1 MSDWWNN
8 NKENIILIIKIIIVI
23 FLIFIFAWGFQ
34 YYVNS
39 PSKSNNSSPTLA
51 NVPPKSDNL
60 LSNSVNPI
68 NTIEL
73 TIRGQTGIEEYSI
86 ESLTGDILVPKR
98 IAPKS
103 GEIIS
108 FNTHLPSIILNRS
121 RSGKELFL
129 RKIEK
134 NKEEL
139 LQSRISSVIRGD
151 FHFNNMTDEPG
162 KISRQQDVNE
172 GKLKWPIKYQI
183 DIGL

>member
-8 NKENIILIIKIIIVI
+8 NKKNIIKIIIVI
-23 FLIFIFAWGFQ
+23 FLIFIFAWGIQ

-39 PSKSNNSSPTLA
+39 PSKSNNSSPKLA

-60 LSNSVNPI
+60 PSNSVNPM

-73 TIRGQTGIEEYSI
+73 TIRGETGKEEYSI
-86 ESLTGDILVPKR
+86 ESLTDDILVPKR
-98 IAPKS
+98 IAPKT

-108 FNTHLPSIILNRS
+108 FNTNLPSIILRKTG
-121 RSGKELFL
+121 SGEAVFL

-134 NKEEL
+134 NKQEL
-139 LQSRISSVIRGD
+139 VKNKDSSVIRGNL
-151 FHFNNMTDEPG
+151 HFNNMTDEAG
-162 KISRQQDVNE
+162 KLMRQQAVNE
-172 GKLKWPIKYQI
+172 GKLKWAGKYQI

>member
-1 MSDWWNN
+1 MSNWWNN
-8 NKENIILIIKIIIVI
+8 NKKNIIKIIIVI
-23 FLIFIFAWGFQ
+23 FVIFIFAWVIQ

-39 PSKSNNSSPTLA
+39 PSKS
-51 NVPPKSDNL
+51 DNL
-60 LSNSVNPI
+60 PSNSVNPI

-73 TIRGQTGIEEYSI
+73 TIRGQSGKEEYSI

-98 IAPKS
+98 IAPDTP
-103 GEIIS
+103 EIIS
-108 FNTHLPSIILNRS
+108 FNTNLPSIIVNRYK
-121 RSGKELFL
+121 SGGELYL

-134 NKEEL
+134 NKQEL
-139 LQSRISSVIRGD
+139 PKTKISSVIRGD
-151 FHFNNMTDEPG
+151 LKFNDMTDEPG